1 MAALQLVASRPSR
14 RLDFVYL
21 LVLCELYVVIRSI
34 KSNYSLQFGDMHRLL
49 WLNII
54 VL

>member
-14 RLDFVYL
+14 RLDFVSY
-21 LVLCELYVVIRSI
+21 VNLCVFIRSI
-34 KSNYSLQFGDMHRLL
+34 KSDYSFLFGDMHRLI
-49 WLNII
+49 WLDII